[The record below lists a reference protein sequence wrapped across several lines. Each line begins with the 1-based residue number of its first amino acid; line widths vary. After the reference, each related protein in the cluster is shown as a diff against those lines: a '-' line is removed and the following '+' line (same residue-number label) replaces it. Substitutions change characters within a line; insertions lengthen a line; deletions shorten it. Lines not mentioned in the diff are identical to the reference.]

1 MSIVESCLDSKQ
13 TESSHVSTFPASWYS
28 SQGIYELERRAI
40 FSRKWLLTTHKLRF
54 PQTGDWLR
62 YNIAGY
68 AFILVKDRE
77 GNINA
82 FHNICRHRAF
92 PVVTEEGGTSR
103 IFSCQY
109 HGWSYGLNG
118 KLAKAPGYQDMEG
131 FDKSKN
137 GLLPI
142 HVHIDINGF
151 IWLNLDAGEKPETS
165 WEDDIAETDLQPR
178 FNDFSWEDYSFD
190 HTWELTGEYNWK
202 IMADDFSKRYHQSKD
217 LLAPV
222 AGLSSHADGADDGT
236 VVHSTNSPSD
246 RISKNLMTATT
257 YYFPNTSMTVLPDLF
272 IIQRFVPTSPTT
284 CSIRYEIYRGKS
296 SSDEDFMLI
305 NEVHK
310 RTMTEANGR
319 CGEVQ
324 RNLDSGVFVSDEGPL
339 QIEKSLVPFQVIV
352 HDLIVAHQKREEDA
366 GEEIWPARQRL
377 PSEATVSKDD
387 MDFCSKLTSNES
399 NAKAGCCGGGCGA
412 GPPTKPATA
421 PETMV

>member
-1 MSIVESCLDSKQ
+1 MSTQ
-13 TESSHVSTFPASWYS
+13 TEASYVPTLPASWYS
-28 SQGIYELERRAI
+28 SHGIYELERRAI

-54 PQTGDWLR
+54 PKTGDWLR

-82 FHNICRHRAF
+82 FHNVCRHRAF

-118 KLAKAPGYQDMEG
+118 KLAKAPGYQEVEG

-165 WEDDIAETDLQPR
+165 WEDDIAEIGLQSC
-178 FNDFSWEDYSFD
+178 FKDFSWEDYSFD

-202 IMADDFSKRYHQSKD
+202 VLADYSSTVVYSTKSTPDQIAKD
-217 LLAPV
+217 LK
-222 AGLSSHADGADDGT
+222 S
-236 VVHSTNSPSD
+236 
-246 RISKNLMTATT
+246 ATT
-257 YYFPNTSMTVLPDLF
+257 YYFPNASMTVLPNLF
-272 IIQRFVPTSPTT
+272 IMQRFIPTSPTT
-284 CSIRYEIYRGKS
+284 CSTRYEVYRRKS
-296 SSDEDFMLI
+296 SSDEDFELI
-305 NEVHK
+305 NQVHNRLMTEVH
-310 RTMTEANGR
+310 GR
-319 CGEVQ
+319 CVETQ
-324 RNLDSGVFVSDEGPL
+324 RNLDLGVFVSDEPHPHM
-339 QIEKSLVPFQVIV
+339 EKGLVSFQAIV
-352 HDLIVAHQKREEDA
+352 HDLIVAHQKREEDT
-366 GEEIWPARQRL
+366 GEEIWPARQKL
-377 PSEATVSKDD
+377 PLEAAVSKED

-399 NAKAGCCGGGCGA
+399 AAKAGCCGGGCGG
-412 GPPTKPATA
+412 GPPTQPATA
-421 PETMV
+421 PETRVY